1 MESQDQVINN
11 WVLDQL
17 KEIVDR
23 IIKTYGIKPK
33 IAIVGFG
40 KSGKSTLFNKIFGSN
55 IQETGAQTDLTR
67 ENKESEKFGI
77 IFTDTTG
84 YGTGTFPTID
94 KIKKD
99 IEKENLII
107 QCINGVTA
115 ISNSDEEL
123 YKFVKESGKPII
135 VAVTKADIME
145 DREIREYQQ
154 SILEKFGPVDPIFIS
169 AKTGKNMSMLIERI
183 VELLPEAEKD
193 AFIANEQADLEIKEK
208 RAREIIYSSATV
220 AAAIAIIPIPVS
232 DVFIITSIQAGMVL
246 TIAGLYGEKI
256 TLERAKELLVVVG
269 GGVALRYAYQAIVS
283 FIPVVGQIIGPVI
296 AFGGTV
302 ALGEAAIVYFKS
314 GGKATKEE
322 IAEAYKRAKENAE
335 KEFKNSDIINN
346 MKKYENQIKILNE
359 KLSKKEISQEEFEN
373 EIKKLLK

>member
-1 MESQDQVINN
+1 MIFKVVLKKRRCVMESQDQVTLDQVIFNKL
-11 WVLDQL
+11 VLDQL

-23 IIKTYGIKPK
+23 IIKTYGVKPK

-40 KSGKSTLFNKIFGSN
+40 KAGKSTLFNKIFGSN
-55 IQETGAQTDLTR
+55 IQETGAQTDLTK

-208 RAREIIYSSATV
+208 RAREIIYSAATA

-232 DVFIITSIQAGMVL
+232 DVFIITPVQAGMVL

-322 IAEAYKRAKENAE
+322 IAEAYK
-335 KEFKNSDIINN
+335 
-346 MKKYENQIKILNE
+346 Q
-359 KLSKKEISQEEFEN
+359 
-373 EIKKLLK
+373 